1 MRKNP
6 WSILGITPTN
16 NLKLISDAWRRLAQQ
31 SHPDKGGDA
40 ETFLKVKEA
49 YEQALVLAPSIIQI
63 RKPQKRLSFEL
74 TLSASEVLEQHTKEV
89 QFYDHLGRI
98 VKCNVTIPAWKLDWN
113 SNQTLRI
120 VDVESS
126 DQTLVTIDIICN
138 IQTDTLTITSEGLIL
153 TPEVIAANAI
163 NQPTVSFEWNGV
175 KTISIDKY
183 GQGMLYSI
191 GYLLADGTRSN
202 ILVKPKY
209 VFN

>member
-6 WSILGITPTN
+6 WTVLGIAPTN
-16 NLKLISDAWRRLAQQ
+16 NLKLISDAWRRLAQK

-40 ETFLKVKEA
+40 DTFLKVKEA
-49 YEQALVLAPSIIQI
+49 YEQALVLAPTIISI

-74 TLSASEVLEQHTKEV
+74 MLSASEVLAPQTKEV

-120 VDVESS
+120 IDVESS

-138 IQTDTLTITSEGLIL
+138 IQTDTLTITNEGLIL
-153 TPEVIAANAI
+153 TPEVIAANAV
-163 NQPTVSFEWNGV
+163 NQHTVSFEWNGV
-175 KTISIDKY
+175 RTINIDKY